1 MQEALEQLESGA
13 RERMLDAFM
22 PKSKGN
28 VRSAAKKFAF
38 FMHTYP
44 TLGLFRRAT
53 PFDPDA
59 TAHNEWILILF
70 AHWLCSVP
78 SRKTGRP
85 LKGAS
90 IASYV
95 STVKGLMSHVYKF
108 DITHDPQRLRRVV
121 KDIRDKDPLAMRK
134 KRRGLRRRH
143 LRKIIKKLPRVAAF
157 LRGTAA
163 PASDEELN
171 ELNEFAAVSCA
182 WHNLARGGELTR
194 AKGRGGPSRADLTF
208 GSTRSGAYSCFMLR
222 PLKKRSQAAQA
233 KVPQLMQAHDGGG
246 SDTHA
251 AMYALD
257 TLDPVADEDRSVTA
271 VFRIRKR
278 GVTRPMTVAQFRA
291 TVKRYARLLRQ
302 TDLAAWGA
310 HSPRIGGTTDL
321 AATGKGGEVGSAL
334 AWITAHRMSADVH
347 GA

>member
-85 LKGAS
+85 LKRAS

-108 DITHDPQRLRRVV
+108 DITQP
-121 KDIRDKDPLAMRK
+121 KDKYYGACYFHSRE
-134 KRRGLRRRH
+134 
-143 LRKIIKKLPRVAAF
+143 KL
-157 LRGTAA
+157 
-163 PASDEELN
+163 
-171 ELNEFAAVSCA
+171 
-182 WHNLARGGELTR
+182 
-194 AKGRGGPSRADLTF
+194 
-208 GSTRSGAYSCFMLR
+208 
-222 PLKKRSQAAQA
+222 
-233 KVPQLMQAHDGGG
+233 
-246 SDTHA
+246 
-251 AMYALD
+251 
-257 TLDPVADEDRSVTA
+257 
-271 VFRIRKR
+271 
-278 GVTRPMTVAQFRA
+278 
-291 TVKRYARLLRQ
+291 
-302 TDLAAWGA
+302 
-310 HSPRIGGTTDL
+310 
-321 AATGKGGEVGSAL
+321 GKGPGCSRPDTCTFTTYSRDSTSTPGSS
-334 AWITAHRMSADVH
+334 HQVQD
-347 GA
+347 

>member
-134 KRRGLRRRH
+134 KRRRICTGGKSYWCTRTMTKPGKRAPFWRRTFSRSPGV
-143 LRKIIKKLPRVAAF
+143 KMDVK
-157 LRGTAA
+157 
-163 PASDEELN
+163 AS
-171 ELNEFAAVSCA
+171 
-182 WHNLARGGELTR
+182 T
-194 AKGRGGPSRADLTF
+194 TF
-208 GSTRSGAYSCFMLR
+208 S
-222 PLKKRSQAAQA
+222 
-233 KVPQLMQAHDGGG
+233 
-246 SDTHA
+246 
-251 AMYALD
+251 
-257 TLDPVADEDRSVTA
+257 
-271 VFRIRKR
+271 
-278 GVTRPMTVAQFRA
+278 
-291 TVKRYARLLRQ
+291 
-302 TDLAAWGA
+302 
-310 HSPRIGGTTDL
+310 
-321 AATGKGGEVGSAL
+321 
-334 AWITAHRMSADVH
+334 
-347 GA
+347 